1 MCVCIYIYMCLFNN
15 FSKVEDKLQFWK
27 FQDKQIMQK
36 FWGNLFERN
45 FKLLIVRDYAP
56 AQT

>member
-1 MCVCIYIYMCLFNN
+1 MCLFNN

-27 FQDKQIMQK
+27 FQHKQIMQK

-45 FKLLIVRDYAP
+45 FKLLIVRDYAL